1 MATSNRDRVNKG
13 MDLLRD
19 GLAVPVSALMQGR
32 LGSNW
37 WEVYRPVGNQ
47 ATSPSELDVQALL
60 KAMRDNWRDVFDA
73 SLGNSGRNLVF
84 ELLDQ
89 RNKWAHQNAFSV
101 DDTERTL
108 DSIARLLRDGTLV
121 EHDHVQHLVTRSLEL
136 STDQPQPVNLDGE
149 IAATSPVRFSVQRNA
164 VEVVVPAHVSHL
176 RHDTLPRA
184 TDARDLP
191 VRKRDPI

>member
-19 GLAVPVSALMQGR
+19 GLAVPVSALHQGR

-108 DSIARLLRDGTLV
+108 DSIARLLRAVSASEQADLV
-121 EHDHVQHLVTRSLEL
+121 ERERQ
-136 STDQPQPVNLDGE
+136 
-149 IAATSPVRFSVQRNA
+149 IVRRQQF
-164 VEVVVPAHVSHL
+164 EEF
-176 RHDTLPRA
+176 
-184 TDARDLP
+184 
-191 VRKRDPI
+191 